1 MNQKIVSSFLA
12 SMFEDKN
19 LFMEVNG
26 TKNTMDAKYMLV
38 ADALSEN
45 ISLLSEVIGEQL
57 NLNINTINAIKRNT
71 NHTSVAF

>member
-12 SMFEDKN
+12 SMFEDKS

-45 ISLLSEVIGEQL
+45 ISLLSEVIGEQFSL
-57 NLNINTINAIKRNT
+57 NLNNIKTIDT
-71 NHTSVAF
+71 NKSQLSVAF